1 MGITF
6 KILNRM
12 VGLDM
17 PVLEITSSLRQE
29 SSTTGCAG
37 E

>member
-12 VGLDM
+12 VGLDV
-17 PVLEITSSLRQE
+17 PVLEIMSSLPPGIEHNRL
-29 SSTTGCAG
+29 CR
-37 E
+37 